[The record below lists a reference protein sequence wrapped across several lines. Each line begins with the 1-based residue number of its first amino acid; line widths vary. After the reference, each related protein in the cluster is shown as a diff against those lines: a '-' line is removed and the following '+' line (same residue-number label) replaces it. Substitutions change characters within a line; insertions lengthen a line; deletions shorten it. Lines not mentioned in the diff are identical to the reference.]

1 MAEKRIYE
9 VVFIID
15 PATGEED
22 STRLV
27 ENLQKI
33 VTDQG
38 GAFTKSESMGRRQ
51 LAYKIGRNTEGHFML
66 FEIEGSG
73 SEIAELERRMRVS
86 DQVMRYLTVRVD
98 EDRRRA
104 EKFKERRARKASRR
118 PEKGTGRGSSSSSS
132 NSSGAATAAPAAA
145 AAAAP
150 VVTAPVAAAPAAA
163 VAVAGNE
170 AEIEA

>member
-27 ENLQKI
+27 DNLQKI

-38 GAFTKSESMGRRQ
+38 GAITKSESMGRRQ

-66 FEIEGSG
+66 FEIEGTG
-73 SEIAELERRMRVS
+73 GEIAELERRMRVS

-104 EKFKERRARKASRR
+104 EKFKERRIRKASKR
-118 PEKGTGRGSSSSSS
+118 PEKGAGGGRGG
-132 NSSGAATAAPAAA
+132 NNYAAPPA

-150 VVTAPVAAAPAAA
+150 VA
-163 VAVAGNE
+163 VADEVDAE
-170 AEIEA
+170 A

>member
-1 MAEKRIYE
+1 LAEKRIYE

-66 FEIEGSG
+66 FEIEGTG

-104 EKFKERRARKASRR
+104 EKFKERRARKASKR
-118 PEKGTGRGSSSSSS
+118 PEKGTGRGGSS
-132 NSSGAATAAPAAA
+132 NSI
-145 AAAAP
+145 
-150 VVTAPVAAAPAAA
+150 AAAPAAA
-163 VAVAGNE
+163 PIANAPAAAIADNE

>member
-38 GAFTKSESMGRRQ
+38 GAITKSESMGRRQ
-51 LAYKIGRNTEGHFML
+51 LAYKIGRNTEGQFML
-66 FEIEGSG
+66 FEIEGAG

-104 EKFKERRARKASRR
+104 EKFKERRARKAAKR
-118 PEKGTGRGSSSSSS
+118 PEKGSARGS
-132 NSSGAATAAPAAA
+132 NSGAATA
-145 AAAAP
+145 
-150 VVTAPVAAAPAAA
+150 TAPVA
-163 VAVAGNE
+163 VADEEDDE
-170 AEIEA
+170 A

>member
-1 MAEKRIYE
+1 LAEKRIYE

-38 GAFTKSESMGRRQ
+38 GAITKSESMGRKA
-51 LAYKIGRNTEGHFML
+51 LAYRIGRNTEGHFML
-66 FEIEGSG
+66 FEIEGTG
-73 SEIAELERRMRVS
+73 GEIAELERRMRVS

-104 EKFKERRARKASRR
+104 DKFRDRRARKASKR
-118 PEKGTGRGSSSSSS
+118 PEKGAGGRAG
-132 NSSGAATAAPAAA
+132 GGGGYTAPAAAAPAAA
-145 AAAAP
+145 AI
-150 VVTAPVAAAPAAA
+150 A
-163 VAVAGNE
+163 VADEGDAD
-170 AEIEA
+170 A

>member
-66 FEIEGSG
+66 FEIEGTG

-104 EKFKERRARKASRR
+104 EKFKERRARKASKR
-118 PEKGTGRGSSSSSS
+118 PEKGTGRGGSS
-132 NSSGAATAAPAAA
+132 NSIAAATAA
-145 AAAAP
+145 AP
-150 VVTAPVAAAPAAA
+150 IANAPAAA
-163 VAVAGNE
+163 IADNE